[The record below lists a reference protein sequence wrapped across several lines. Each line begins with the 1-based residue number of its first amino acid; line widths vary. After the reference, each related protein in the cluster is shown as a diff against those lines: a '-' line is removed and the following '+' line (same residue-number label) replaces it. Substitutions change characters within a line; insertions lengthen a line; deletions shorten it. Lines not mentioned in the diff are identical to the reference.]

1 MDDDDDDD
9 EVDDGDPDGEVERLV
24 VGVDETNNN
33 NNNNSNNNNDNAG
46 NKVNNTHVNA
56 NANSGSGSVH
66 GAADKLGN
74 GKAKHHSAFGMKF
87 SSFFTLYFLNMGF
100 LNLLIAAYTD
110 WILGS
115 NSKVQEFF
123 LVFSPL
129 SLPK

>member
-24 VGVDETNNN
+24 VGVDETNN

-100 LNLLIAAYTD
+100 LKLLIAAHTD

-115 NSKVQEFF
+115 SSKMQELLF
-123 LVFSPL
+123 LFSPL